1 MPAMK
6 KTNSTGAL
14 RSPCFTPMIDS
25 SEHLTPST
33 SKSTC
38 TRLCID
44 CSSDTSLAGTPKR
57 SMSCQSISRGT
68 RSNAFT
74 RSMKSTQV
82 SRPCSRRLRSSCL
95 SVKEPS
101 AQPRCERKPHCDS
114 SSSDSATGCSRAL
127 STIETIL

>member
-68 RSNAFT
+68 RY
-74 RSMKSTQV
+74 
-82 SRPCSRRLRSSCL
+82 
-95 SVKEPS
+95 S
-101 AQPRCERKPHCDS
+101 APQR
-114 SSSDSATGCSRAL
+114 
-127 STIETIL
+127 TILP